1 MRGLIFLKHGRCG
14 LRSLFSTSGIRGIYP
29 AEVSPLLAFRLGCT
43 LTSIFGTESVV
54 GTDCRL
60 SSPVLEH
67 ALLSGLLYFGCNIR
81 RVGLAPLPVTAYSVK
96 KTGAN
101 FGVMITASHNPPQYN
116 GFKVFREGGWE
127 LMPEDEKAVEEALL
141 GELEAGRSWSDVGS
155 CTDYEEALVEYIDDM
170 LDLLSDGGPRP
181 RASDF
186 KVVVDCCNGPAA
198 LVTPK
203 VLSRLGVR
211 VIALNANIDGHFP
224 GREPEPRPDVLA
236 ELGLFVREIDAHLGL
251 AHDGDAD
258 RVAVVDPEGKFV
270 TNDRVIAYMAKRAI
284 ERGEGKVVIT
294 TIDTSRCI
302 DEVVERLGGEVIR
315 TKLGK
320 THVELKKHSNV
331 ALAAEP
337 WKIVNP
343 RWGPWA
349 DGILAASMLVKDV
362 VENGVGLH
370 DLVRDVPDYPQ
381 VRESFPCNDSNK
393 SKVMRVIEEELEN
406 VVGNVE
412 DVWKYDG
419 VRVNCKDGSW
429 ILIRASGTEPKI
441 RLYAEARSVER
452 LREIVE
458 RGRKLVFKALK
469 A

>member
-1 MRGLIFLKHGRCG
+1 M
-14 LRSLFSTSGIRGIYP
+14 
-29 AEVSPLLAFRLGCT
+29 
-43 LTSIFGTESVV
+43 
-54 GTDCRL
+54 DCRL

-67 ALLSGLLYFGCNIR
+67 ALLSGLMYSGCNVKRI
-81 RVGLAPLPVTAYSVK
+81 GLAPLPVTAYSVK
-96 KTGAN
+96 RSGAN

-127 LMPEDEKAVEEALL
+127 LMPEDEEVVEEALSR
-141 GELEAGRSWSDVGS
+141 ELEAGSSWNEVGS
-155 CTDYEEALVEYIDDM
+155 CTDYATTLVEYVEDLIDM
-170 LDLLSDGGPRP
+170 LLDGGPSH

-203 VLSRLGVR
+203 VLSQLGVK
-211 VIALNANIDGHFP
+211 VVALNANIDGHFP

-236 ELGLFVREIDAHLGL
+236 ELGIFVHETGARLGL

-258 RVAVVDPEGKFV
+258 RVAVIDSKGNFV
-270 TNDRVIAYMAKRAI
+270 VNDRIIAYMAKRAI

-302 DEVVERLGGEVIR
+302 DEVVGRSGGEVVR

-320 THVELKKHSNV
+320 THVELKKRPNV

-337 WKIVNP
+337 WKIINP

-349 DGILAASMLVKDV
+349 DGILAASVLVKDL
-362 VENGVGLH
+362 VESGVGLH
-370 DLVRDVPDYPQ
+370 ELLRDVPDYPQ
-381 VRESFPCNDSNK
+381 IRESFPCNENDK
-393 SKVMRVIEEELEN
+393 PKVMKMIEEELESAI
-406 VVGNVE
+406 GNVE
-412 DVWKYDG
+412 DVWRYDG
-419 VRVNCKDGSW
+419 IRVNCRDGSW

-441 RLYAEARSVER
+441 RLYAEAKSVER
-452 LREIVE
+452 LKEIAE
-458 RGRKLVFKALK
+458 RGRRLVLKALK

>member
-1 MRGLIFLKHGRCG
+1 LKR
-14 LRSLFSTSGIRGIYP
+14 LFSTSGIRGVYP
-29 AEVSPLLAFRLGCT
+29 TEVSPLLAFKLGCA
-43 LTSIFGTESVV
+43 LASIFGAESVV
-54 GTDCRL
+54 GVDGRL

-67 ALLSGLLYFGCNIR
+67 ALLSGLMYSGCNVR

-96 KTGAN
+96 KSRAD
-101 FGVMITASHNPPQYN
+101 FGIMITASHNPPQYN

-127 LMPEDEKAVEEALL
+127 LTPEDEGVVEESLSR
-141 GELEAGRSWSDVGS
+141 ELVAGRSWSDVGS
-155 CTDYEEALVEYIDDM
+155 CTNYEEALVEYVDDV
-170 LDLLSDGGPRP
+170 LDLILDARP
-181 RASDF
+181 SRRAQDL
-186 KVVVDCCNGPAA
+186 KVVVDCCNGPTA

-203 VLSRLGVR
+203 VLSCLGAK

-236 ELGLFVREIDAHLGL
+236 ELGLFVREAGAQLGL
-251 AHDGDAD
+251 AHDGDGD
-258 RVAVVDPEGKFV
+258 RVAVIGPDGEFV
-270 TNDRVIAYMAKRAI
+270 TNDRIIAYMAKRAI

-302 DEVVERLGGEVIR
+302 DEVVERLGGEVVR

-320 THVELKKHSNV
+320 THVELKKRSNV

-337 WKIVNP
+337 WKIINP

-349 DGILAASMLVKDV
+349 DGILAASVLVKDLA
-362 VENGVGLH
+362 ESNAGLH
-370 DLVRDVPDYPQ
+370 ELLRDVPNYPQ
-381 VRESFPCNDSNK
+381 VRESFPCRDDDK
-393 SKVMRVIEEELEN
+393 PRVMKVVEEELESAM
-406 VVGNVE
+406 GDVE

-441 RLYAEARSVER
+441 RLYAEAKSVER
-452 LREIVE
+452 LKEVVE
-458 RGRKLVFKALK
+458 RGKKLLFRALK

>member
-1 MRGLIFLKHGRCG
+1 MRRLIFLECGRCS
-14 LRSLFSTSGIRGIYP
+14 LRRLFSTSGIRGVYP
-29 AEVSPLLAFRLGCT
+29 TEVSPLLAFRLGCA
-43 LTSIFGTESVV
+43 LTSMFGAESVV

-67 ALLSGLLYFGCNIR
+67 ALLSGLMYSGCNVK

-96 KTGAN
+96 KAGAK
-101 FGVMITASHNPPQYN
+101 FGVMVTASHNPPQYN

-127 LMPEDEKAVEEALL
+127 LMPEDEGAVEEALSRD
-141 GELEAGRSWSDVGS
+141 LEAGRSWSEVGS
-155 CTDYEEALVEYIDDM
+155 CTDYEEALAEYVDDL
-170 LDLLSDGGPRP
+170 LDLLSDEGLSR
-181 RASDF
+181 RVSDF

-211 VIALNANIDGHFP
+211 VIALNANMDGHFP

-236 ELGLFVREIDAHLGL
+236 ELGLFVRETGAHVGL

-258 RVAVVDPEGKFV
+258 RVAVIDGDGKFV
-270 TNDRVIAYMAKRAI
+270 ANDRIIAYMAKRAI

-302 DEVVERLGGEVIR
+302 DEVVERLGGEVVR

-320 THVELKKHSNV
+320 THVELKKRSNV

-337 WKIVNP
+337 WKIINP

-349 DGILAASMLVKDV
+349 DGILAASLLVKDL
-362 VENGVGLH
+362 VESGAGLR
-370 DLVRDVPDYPQ
+370 DLLRDVPDYPQ
-381 VRESFPCNDSNK
+381 VRESFLCSESDKPR
-393 SKVMRVIEEELEN
+393 VMRVVEEELESAI
-406 VVGNVE
+406 GDVE

-419 VRVNCKDGSW
+419 VRANCKDGSW

-441 RLYAEARSVER
+441 RLYAEAKSVER
-452 LREIVE
+452 LKEIVE
-458 RGRKLVFKALK
+458 RGRGLVFKALR

>member
-1 MRGLIFLKHGRCG
+1 MRGLIFLKRGRCD
-14 LRSLFSTSGIRGIYP
+14 LRRLFSTSGIRGVYP
-29 AEVSPLLAFRLGCT
+29 TEISPLLAFKLGCV
-43 LTSIFGTESVV
+43 LASMFGTEGVV
-54 GTDCRL
+54 GVDCRL

-67 ALLSGLLYFGCNIR
+67 ALLSGLMYSGCNVR
-81 RVGLAPLPVTAYSVK
+81 RVGLVPLPVTAYSVK
-96 KTGAN
+96 RSRAD

-127 LMPEDEKAVEEALL
+127 LMPEDERAVEESLSKEL
-141 GELEAGRSWSDVGS
+141 GAGRSWSDVGS
-155 CTDYEEALVEYIDDM
+155 CIDYEGAITEYVDDALDM
-170 LDLLSDGGPRP
+170 LSEDGLGRRAMDL
-181 RASDF
+181 

-198 LVTPK
+198 LATPRL
-203 VLSRLGVR
+203 LSQLRAK

-236 ELGLFVREIDAHLGL
+236 ELGLFVRETGAHLGL

-258 RVAVVDPEGKFV
+258 RVAVVGPDGKFV
-270 TNDRVIAYMAKRAI
+270 ANDRVIAYMAKRAL
-284 ERGEGKVVIT
+284 ERGGGKVVIT

-302 DEVVERLGGEVIR
+302 DEVVERLGGEVVR

-320 THVELKKHSNV
+320 THVELKKRSNV

-337 WKIVNP
+337 WKIINP

-349 DGILAASMLVKDV
+349 DGILTASMLVKDL
-362 VENGVGLH
+362 VESGAGLYE
-370 DLVRDVPDYPQ
+370 LLRDVPDYPQ
-381 VRESFPCNDSNK
+381 VRESFPCSDEDK
-393 SKVMRVIEEELEN
+393 PKVMKVVEEELE
-406 VVGNVE
+406 GAIGDVE

-419 VRVNCKDGSW
+419 IRVNCKDGSW

-441 RLYAEARSVER
+441 RLYAEAKSVER
-452 LREIVE
+452 LREVVE
-458 RGRKLVFKALK
+458 RGKRLVFKALR

>member
-1 MRGLIFLKHGRCG
+1 MRK
-14 LRSLFSTSGIRGIYP
+14 LFSTSGIRGVYP
-29 AEVSPLLAFRLGCT
+29 TEVSPLLAFKLGCV
-43 LTSIFGTESVV
+43 LTSIFGTKSVV
-54 GTDCRL
+54 GVDCRL
-60 SSPVLEH
+60 SSPILEH
-67 ALLSGLLYFGCNIR
+67 ALLSGLMYSGCNVR
-81 RVGLAPLPVTAYSVK
+81 RVGLVPLPVTAYSVK
-96 KTGAN
+96 RSGAD

-127 LMPEDEKAVEEALL
+127 LAPEDEGAVEEALSR
-141 GELEAGRSWSDVGS
+141 ELWTGRSWSDVGS
-155 CTDYEEALVEYIDDM
+155 CASHEEALVEYVDDV
-170 LDLLSDGGPRP
+170 LDLLSDASSGHRT
-181 RASDF
+181 SDF

-203 VLSRLGVR
+203 VLSKLGAK

-236 ELGLFVREIDAHLGL
+236 ELGRFVRETGARLGL

-258 RVAVVDPEGKFV
+258 RVAVIGPDGEFV
-270 TNDRVIAYMAKRAI
+270 TNDRIIAYMAKRAI

-302 DEVVERLGGEVIR
+302 DEAVERLGGEVVR

-320 THVELKKHSNV
+320 THVELKKRSNV

-337 WKIVNP
+337 WKIINP

-349 DGILAASMLVKDV
+349 DGILAASVLVKDLT
-362 VENGVGLH
+362 ESGAGLYE
-370 DLVRDVPDYPQ
+370 LLRDVPDYPQ
-381 VRESFPCNDSNK
+381 VRESFPCSDDDK
-393 SKVMRVIEEELEN
+393 PKVMRVVEEGLESAISD
-406 VVGNVE
+406 VE

-441 RLYAEARSVER
+441 RLYAEAKSVER

-458 RGRKLVFKALK
+458 RGRELVFKALK